1 MTRTTID
8 FGIDL
13 GTTNS
18 AIAVLNDVDAKVFKN
33 IDGSETTPSAV
44 RVDHRNRLYVGREA
58 KERSE
63 QDPENT
69 CVEFKLRM
77 GTTGQPKIFR
87 AAGRSMEPEQLS
99 AEVLKSLKRDVESVG
114 DEVAAAVITV
124 PAAFELSACEATKRA
139 AELAGLRQA
148 PLLQEPTAAALAYGF
163 QSDADNAF
171 WLVYDFG
178 GGTFDAA
185 VVNMRDGEFNV
196 VNHRG
201 DNLLGGKL
209 IDWQIVERL
218 LIPAVVERYGFTDLE
233 RGEPRWQ
240 AAVNTLKLA
249 AEAAK
254 IQLSRRDSVD
264 IDVVLV
270 DAEDRRFDFDFD
282 LERREVERIAEPYIA
297 RSVEMCRRALKE
309 SGLGPG
315 DIEKVLLVGG
325 STLSPYLR
333 ERIADPRE
341 GLGIAIDQSQDPLTV
356 VAKGAAIFAG
366 SKRLEAGPAFT
377 APSPGVYAI
386 ELEYSPTGPET
397 EPFVGGRVSGA
408 DTAGL
413 AVEFVNAEAKPAW
426 RSGRVPLSAKG
437 TFTTTLW
444 AETGR
449 RNTFLIELT
458 DAAGSV
464 LPLNQDRLDYTV
476 GTIETQPL
484 LQQTIGLALDGN
496 EFLPLVERNTP
507 LPTRKSRTLRTTVA
521 VDRGTGEGMIRIPV
535 MEGEHARADRNRRIG
550 RLEVEPDQVRRD
562 VPEGSAVDFTIVVD
576 ESRLVVVRAY
586 VPLLD
591 EEFEHVIN
599 MQTESV
605 PDQADLARDA
615 QAEKHRLETARRRL
629 SEIAD
634 ARATALLARI
644 DRDELVREIDSKVAA
659 ARTDTTEATECGKLV
674 LVLRAAVDELED
686 ALEWPA
692 LVRES
697 QEVLAAA
704 QDVVRSRGNDDHR
717 RSLSTAEASVQ
728 AARASHDAALLRQR
742 VDELRDLAMRVLDH
756 SGDLPFLIFE
766 DLRGLQSEMR
776 DPQEAGRLIA
786 TGQRAAA
793 SGDTGTL
800 RDINGILAEML
811 PPTSRP
817 GLDIVSTVKQA

>member
-18 AIAVLNDVDAKVFKN
+18 AIAVLNGVDAKVFKN
-33 IDGSETTPSAV
+33 VDGSETTPSAV
-44 RVDHRNRLYVGREA
+44 RVDQRNRLYVGREA

-77 GTTGQPKIFR
+77 GTTGQPKIFKD
-87 AAGRSMEPEQLS
+87 AGRSMEPEQLS

-139 AELAGLRQA
+139 AELAGLAQA

-163 QSDADNAF
+163 QSEADNAF

-209 IDWQIVERL
+209 IDWQIVETL
-218 LIPAVVERYGFTDLE
+218 LVPAVVERYGFSDFS
-233 RGEPRWQ
+233 RGNARWP
-240 AAVNTLKLA
+240 AALNTLKLA

-270 DAEDRRFDFDFD
+270 DAEERRYEFDFD
-282 LERREVERIAEPYIA
+282 LRRGDVERLAEPYIA
-297 RSVEMCRRALKE
+297 RSVDLCRRALRE
-309 SGLGPG
+309 SGLEPG

-366 SKRLEAGPAFT
+366 SKLLETGPAVA
-377 APSPGVYAI
+377 APPAGVHAI

-397 EPFVGGRVSGA
+397 EPFVGGRVTA
-408 DTAGL
+408 DDPAGL
-413 AVEFVNAEAKPAW
+413 AVEFVNAEARPAW
-426 RSGRVPLSAKG
+426 RSGRIPLSAEG
-437 TFTTTLW
+437 TFTATLW
-444 AETGR
+444 AEKGR

-458 DAAGSV
+458 DRSGAV
-464 LPLNQDRLDYTV
+464 LRLSRDRLDYTV

-484 LQQTIGLALDGN
+484 LQQTIGVGLEDN
-496 EFLPLVERNTP
+496 RFLPLVRRNSP
-507 LPTRKSRTLRTTVA
+507 LPTRQSITLRTTVA
-521 VDRGTGEGMIRIPV
+521 VSRAMSEGILRIPV
-535 MEGEHARADRNRRIG
+535 LEGEHPRADRNRRIG
-550 RLEVEPDQVRRD
+550 RIEVEPAQVRRD
-562 VPEGSAVDFTIVVD
+562 VPEGTELEFTMLVD
-576 ESRLVVVRAY
+576 ESRLVVARAY

-599 MQTESV
+599 MRTETV
-605 PDQADLARDA
+605 PEHDDLVRDA
-615 QAEKHRLETARRRL
+615 RAEKHRLETARRRL
-629 SEIAD
+629 AEIGD
-634 ARATALLARI
+634 ARASELLDRI
-644 DRDELVREIDSKVAA
+644 DRDRLVGEIDSKAKA
-659 ARTDTTEATECGKLV
+659 ARADPTEATECGKLI
-674 LVLRAAVDELED
+674 LVLRAAVDDLED
-686 ALEWPA
+686 VLEWPA
-692 LVRES
+692 LVKES
-697 QEVLAAA
+697 QEVLAAV
-704 QDVVRSRGNDDHR
+704 QEIVRAKGNEEHR
-717 RSLSTAEASVQ
+717 RSLSAAEASVQ
-728 AARASHDAALLRQR
+728 SARAAHDAPLLRQR
-742 VDELRDLAMRVLDH
+742 IDDLRSLAMQVLDA

-766 DLRGLQSEMR
+766 DLRGLQSQMR
-776 DPQEAGRLIA
+776 DPQEAQQLIA
-786 TGQRAAA
+786 AGQRAAA
-793 SGDTGTL
+793 AGDLGTL
-800 RDINGILAEML
+800 RDINGVLGEML
-811 PPTSRP
+811 QTSRP
-817 GLDIVSTVKQA
+817 ALDVLSTVRRF

>member
-18 AIAVLNDVDAKVFKN
+18 AIAVLNGVDAKVFKN

-44 RVDHRNRLYVGREA
+44 RVDQRNRLYVGREA

-69 CVEFKLRM
+69 SVEFKLRM
-77 GTTGQPKIFR
+77 GTAGGPKVFKD
-87 AAGRSMEPEQLS
+87 AGRSMGPEQLS

-139 AELAGLRQA
+139 AELAGLAQA

-163 QSDADNAF
+163 QSEADNVF

-201 DNLLGGKL
+201 DNLLGGKR
-209 IDWQIVERL
+209 IDWQIVETL
-218 LIPAVVERYGFTDLE
+218 LMPAAVERHGFSDFR
-233 RGEPRWQ
+233 RGNPRWA

-270 DAEDRRFDFDFD
+270 DAEERRYEFDFD
-282 LERREVERIAEPYIA
+282 LRRRDVERIAEPYIA
-297 RSVEMCRRALKE
+297 QSVDLCRKALNE
-309 SGLGPG
+309 SGLGPD

-325 STLSPYLR
+325 TTLSPYLR

-341 GLGIAIDQSQDPLTV
+341 GLGIALDQSQDPLTV

-366 SKRLEAGPAFT
+366 SKRLEAGPALT
-377 APSPGVYAI
+377 TPSPGVYAI

-397 EPFVGGRVSGA
+397 EPFVGGRVSGE

-413 AVEFVNAEAKPAW
+413 AIEFVNAEAKPPW
-426 RSGRVPLSAKG
+426 RSGRIPLSAKG
-437 TFTTTLW
+437 TFTATLW
-444 AETGR
+444 AEKGR

-458 DAAGSV
+458 DQSGAV
-464 LPLNQDRLDYTV
+464 LRLSQDRIDYTV

-484 LQQTIGLALDGN
+484 LQQTIGIGLDDN
-496 EFLPLVERNTP
+496 RFLPLVARNTP
-507 LPTRKSRTLRTTVA
+507 LPTRQHTTLRTTVA
-521 VDRGTGEGMIRIPV
+521 VSRGTGEGMIRIPV
-535 MEGEHARADRNRRIG
+535 LEGEHPRADRNLRIG
-550 RLEVEPDQVRRD
+550 RLEVDSEQVRRD
-562 VPEGSAVDFTIVVD
+562 VPEGSEVDFTFVVD
-576 ESRLVVVRAY
+576 ESRLVVARAY
-586 VPLLD
+586 VPILD
-591 EEFEHVIN
+591 EEFEHAIN
-599 MQTESV
+599 MQTETV
-605 PDQADLARDA
+605 PEHADLVRDA

-629 SEIAD
+629 IEIGD
-634 ARATALLARI
+634 ARASELLARI
-644 DRDELVREIDSKVAA
+644 DRDQLVRDLDSKVQA
-659 ARTDTTEATECGKLV
+659 ARADTTEATECGRLILIV
-674 LVLRAAVDELED
+674 RAAVDDLED

-697 QEVLAAA
+697 QDVLDAV
-704 QDVVRSRGNDDHR
+704 QDLVRAKGNDDHR
-717 RSLSTAEASVQ
+717 RSLSTAEASVR

-742 VDELRDLAMRVLDH
+742 IDDLRSLAVRVLDE

-766 DLRGLQSEMR
+766 ELRSLQSEMR
-776 DPQEAGRLIA
+776 DPAEARQLIA
-786 TGQRAAA
+786 AGQRAAA
-793 SGDTGTL
+793 AGDTGTL
-800 RDINGILAEML
+800 RDINGVLGDLL
-811 PPTSRP
+811 PASRP
-817 GLDIVSTVKQA
+817 GIDPLSTVRRV

>member
-18 AIAVLNDVDAKVFKN
+18 AIAVLGGVDAKVFKN
-33 IDGSETTPSAV
+33 VDGSETTPSAV
-44 RVDHRNRLYVGREA
+44 RVDQRNRLYVGREA

-77 GTTGQPKIFR
+77 GTTGRPKVFR
-87 AAGRSMEPEQLS
+87 DAGRSMEPEELS

-139 AELAGLRQA
+139 AELAGLAQA

-163 QSDADNAF
+163 QAEVENAF

-209 IDWQIVERL
+209 IDWKIVETL
-218 LIPAVVERYGFTDLE
+218 LIPAVVQRYGFADFT
-233 RGEPRWQ
+233 RGNPRWP

-254 IQLSRRDSVD
+254 IQLSRRESVD

-270 DAEDRRFDFDFD
+270 DAREQRFEFDFD
-282 LERREVERIAEPYIA
+282 LRRGDIERIAEPYIA
-297 RSVEMCRRALKE
+297 RSVDLCRRALKE

-315 DIEKVLLVGG
+315 DVEKVLLVGG
-325 STLSPYLR
+325 TTLSPYLR

-366 SKRLEAGPAFT
+366 SKRLEVR
-377 APSPGVYAI
+377 PSLAKPDPGAYSV

-397 EPFVGGRVSGA
+397 EPFVGGRVTGPEA
-408 DTAGL
+408 AGL
-413 AVEFVNAEAKPAW
+413 AVEFVNAEARPAW
-426 RSGRVPLSAKG
+426 RSGRIPLSDEG
-437 TFTTTLW
+437 TFTATLW
-444 AETGR
+444 AERGR
-449 RNTFLIELT
+449 RNTFGIELT
-458 DAAGSV
+458 DASGTALGVS
-464 LPLNQDRLDYTV
+464 PDRLDYTV
-476 GTIETQPL
+476 GAVETQPL
-484 LQQTIGLALDGN
+484 LQQTLGVGLDGN
-496 EFLPLVERNTP
+496 EFLPLLPRNTP
-507 LPTRKSRTLRTTVA
+507 LPARRNVEMRTTVA
-521 VDRGTGEGMIRIPV
+521 VNRGTGEGMIRIPV
-535 MEGEHARADRNRRIG
+535 MEGEHDRADRNLRIG
-550 RLEVEPDQVRRD
+550 RLVVEPNQVRRD

-576 ESRLVVVRAY
+576 ESRLVVARAY

-599 MQTESV
+599 MRTETV
-605 PDQADLARDA
+605 PKHEDLVRDSK
-615 QAEKHRLETARRRL
+615 AEKHRLETVRRRL
-629 SEIAD
+629 TEIGD
-634 ARATALLARI
+634 ARATELLLRI
-644 DRDELVREIDSKVAA
+644 DRDRLVRDVESKVEA
-659 ARTDTTEATECGKLV
+659 ARGDTTEAIEGGKLI
-674 LVLRAAVDELED
+674 LVLRAAVDDIED
-686 ALEWPA
+686 ALEWPE

-697 QEVLAAA
+697 QELLAVV
-704 QDVVRSRGNDDHR
+704 QDVVREKGNGDHR
-717 RSLSTAEASVQ
+717 RSLSIAESSVQ
-728 AARASHDAALLRQR
+728 AARAARDAPLLRQR
-742 VDELRDLAMRVLDH
+742 IEDLRTLAMRVLDE
-756 SGDLPFLIFE
+756 SGDLPFIIFE
-766 DLRGLQSEMR
+766 NLCAHRSDMR
-776 DPQEAGRLIA
+776 DPDEARDLIAAGR
-786 TGQRAAA
+786 RAAA
-793 SGDTGTL
+793 KGDAGTL
-800 RDINGILAEML
+800 RDINRVLADLL
-811 PPTSRP
+811 PDDRA
-817 GLDIVSTVKQA
+817 GLDLLSTVRRV